1 MSKLLLNILLFLA
14 LASCATNPLGRSQLS
29 LLPNDKLSDMGSQA
43 FSQMKQETP
52 IETNAR
58 TNTYVNCVVTALLR
72 AFQSDGTHWE
82 VVVFR
87 SDDVNAFALP
97 GGKIGVYTGLLPVA
111 NTQHQ
116 LAAVLGHEISH
127 VLLGHGGERMSQDTL
142 TNIGVS
148 VIGAVLDS
156 NTQQGQ
162 LAMAALGLGA
172 QVGLLLPYS
181 RLQETEADRLGLE
194 VMARAGFNPRESIT
208 LWQNMERA
216 SGGGTSE
223 FLSTHPAH
231 QTRINA
237 LNAQMNYA
245 MQLSQQSQ
253 AGGWRP
259 NCHL

>member
-1 MSKLLLNILLFLA
+1 MYKLLLNIFLFLG
-14 LASCATNPLGRSQLS
+14 LVSCATNPLGRSQLS
-29 LLPNDKLSDMGSQA
+29 LLPADQLSSMGVQA

-52 IETNAR
+52 IETNSR
-58 TNTYVNCVVTALLR
+58 INTYVNCVVTSLLR
-72 AFQSDGTHWE
+72 AFQTDRTQWE

-87 SDDVNAFALP
+87 SDEVNAFALP
-97 GGKIGVYTGLLPVA
+97 GGKIGVYMGLLSVA

-142 TNIGVS
+142 ANIGTS
-148 VIGAVLDS
+148 VVGAVLDS

-172 QVGLLLPYS
+172 QVGVLLPFS
-181 RLQETEADRLGLE
+181 RLQETEADKLGLE
-194 VMARAGFNPRESIT
+194 VMARAGFNPQESIT

-216 SGGGTSE
+216 SGSSNSE

-237 LNAQMNYA
+237 LKAQMNNA
-245 MQLSQQSQ
+245 VRLSQQSQ

-259 NCHL
+259 NCQR